1 MQRNYFSILFF
12 IRRTRLLKN
21 GEAPI
26 GLRITVN
33 GQRAEM
39 QIKRSVVEDRW
50 NASKGCVTGKDR
62 KALEL
67 NQYLESVRTK
77 IYQIHRE
84 LLQDGKPI
92 TAFTIIQKF
101 NGEGESPKMLLDVFR
116 EHNKKYRELIDRDYV
131 KGTVLRYER
140 TVRYL
145 EEMLQSQYNL
155 KDIPL
160 KELNHEFV
168 LNFEHFVK
176 VQKNCAQNA
185 AVKYLK
191 NLKKITRLA
200 LVNKWIADD
209 PFSEIRFHQTQSN
222 RDFLTEEELNAI
234 INKKFDIPRLETVRD
249 IFVFC
254 ALSGLAFTDAQHLTS
269 EHITQDSNG
278 DYWIRKPRE
287 KTNNMCNIPLL
298 DIPRMIA
305 EKYKNHPECIKK
317 SVVLPVPSN
326 QRMNSYLKE
335 IADVCGI
342 KKTLST
348 HIARHT
354 FACIAIANKVSMES
368 IAKML
373 GHSDLRT
380 TKIYAKLMDKTV
392 SEEMNVLK
400 RKFSAV

>member
-39 QIKRSVVEDRW
+39 QIKRSVAEERW
-50 NASKGCVTGKDR
+50 NASKGYVTGKDR

-67 NQYLESVRTK
+67 NQYLEYVRTK

-101 NGEGESPKMLLDVFR
+101 NGEGESPKMLLEVFR

-176 VQKNCAQNA
+176 VQKNCAPNA

-191 NLKKITRLA
+191 NLKKITRL
-200 LVNKWIADD
+200 V
-209 PFSEIRFHQTQSN
+209 
-222 RDFLTEEELNAI
+222 
-234 INKKFDIPRLETVRD
+234 
-249 IFVFC
+249 
-254 ALSGLAFTDAQHLTS
+254 
-269 EHITQDSNG
+269 
-278 DYWIRKPRE
+278 
-287 KTNNMCNIPLL
+287 
-298 DIPRMIA
+298 
-305 EKYKNHPECIKK
+305 
-317 SVVLPVPSN
+317 
-326 QRMNSYLKE
+326 
-335 IADVCGI
+335 
-342 KKTLST
+342 
-348 HIARHT
+348 
-354 FACIAIANKVSMES
+354 AN
-368 IAKML
+368 
-373 GHSDLRT
+373 T
-380 TKIYAKLMDKTV
+380 
-392 SEEMNVLK
+392 
-400 RKFSAV
+400 

>member
-1 MQRNYFSILFF
+1 M
-12 IRRTRLLKN
+12 
-21 GEAPI
+21 
-26 GLRITVN
+26 
-33 GQRAEM
+33 
-39 QIKRSVVEDRW
+39 
-50 NASKGCVTGKDR
+50 
-62 KALEL
+62 
-67 NQYLESVRTK
+67 
-77 IYQIHRE
+77 
-84 LLQDGKPI
+84 
-92 TAFTIIQKF
+92 
-101 NGEGESPKMLLDVFR
+101 
-116 EHNKKYRELIDRDYV
+116 
-131 KGTVLRYER
+131 RYER

-176 VQKNCAQNA
+176 VQKSCAQNA

-209 PFSEIRFHQTQSN
+209 PFTEIRFHQTQSN

-234 INKKFDIPRLETVRD
+234 INKKVDIPRLETVRD

-254 ALSGLAFTDAQHLTS
+254 ALSGLAFTDAQHLTP

-317 SVVLPVPSN
+317 GVVLPVPSN

-342 KKTLST
+342 KKALST

-354 FACIAIANKVSMES
+354 FCHYYYIVIYPIVIQPVMISIFKKGNDLATCYLPLFSQFYIISNNRYKSRTNIPYNK
-368 IAKML
+368 IT
-373 GHSDLRT
+373 DL
-380 TKIYAKLMDKTV
+380 
-392 SEEMNVLK
+392 
-400 RKFSAV
+400 

>member
-39 QIKRSVVEDRW
+39 QIKRSIAEERW

-84 LLQDGKPI
+84 LLQDDKPI

-101 NGEGESPKMLLDVFR
+101 NGEGESPKMLLEVFR
-116 EHNKKYRELIDRDYV
+116 EHNRKYRELIDRDYV

-176 VQKNCAQNA
+176 AQKNCAQNA

-191 NLKKITRLA
+191 NLKKSPGLLWSTNGLPMTRS
-200 LVNKWIADD
+200 
-209 PFSEIRFHQTQSN
+209 P
-222 RDFLTEEELNAI
+222 
-234 INKKFDIPRLETVRD
+234 KF
-249 IFVFC
+249 
-254 ALSGLAFTDAQHLTS
+254 AFTKHRVTVTS
-269 EHITQDSNG
+269 
-278 DYWIRKPRE
+278 
-287 KTNNMCNIPLL
+287 
-298 DIPRMIA
+298 
-305 EKYKNHPECIKK
+305 
-317 SVVLPVPSN
+317 
-326 QRMNSYLKE
+326 
-335 IADVCGI
+335 
-342 KKTLST
+342 
-348 HIARHT
+348 
-354 FACIAIANKVSMES
+354 
-368 IAKML
+368 
-373 GHSDLRT
+373 
-380 TKIYAKLMDKTV
+380 
-392 SEEMNVLK
+392 
-400 RKFSAV
+400 